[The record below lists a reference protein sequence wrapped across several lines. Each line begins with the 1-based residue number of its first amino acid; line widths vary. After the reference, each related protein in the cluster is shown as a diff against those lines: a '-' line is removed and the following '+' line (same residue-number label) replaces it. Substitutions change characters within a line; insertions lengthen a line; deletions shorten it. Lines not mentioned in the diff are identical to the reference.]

1 MSTSS
6 DHQKR
11 VIDFMRKAKQ
21 EIPNSPTL
29 PEFVILR
36 LRAKLIAEEAIELIN
51 ALGFTLFC
59 KGVKVEFQ
67 NLKLHHEFGPDIL
80 GIMDGCGDLSVVT
93 IGTLAS
99 CGIPDIPVLELIDEN
114 NLAKF
119 GPGHSIDPNGKL
131 IKPPD
136 HQPPDLD
143 KLLSDLRSQGISL

>member
-11 VIDFMRKAKQ
+11 IIDFMRKAKQ